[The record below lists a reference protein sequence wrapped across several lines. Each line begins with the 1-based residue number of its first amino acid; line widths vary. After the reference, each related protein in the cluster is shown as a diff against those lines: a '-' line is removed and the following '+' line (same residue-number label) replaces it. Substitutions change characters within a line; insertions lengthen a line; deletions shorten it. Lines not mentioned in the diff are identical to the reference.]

1 MRFMISVLCALS
13 LMGCLKKGSKN
24 DPDGKRAKA
33 QVVQVD
39 TQVKDSLKGA
49 DGDYEDWKAIEIKEP
64 GRLRVMVLM
73 GNTDCQC
80 SVELLDPSGNK
91 LASYNNFKKESRVDI
106 PVDKAVQG
114 YYLVRLRAKKEYDYS
129 AYLLETVFRPAPKI
143 IKDTEPEPEPI
154 VAEPA
159 LIEAAPITAK
169 ITKSK
174 PGRAGYL
181 VLILDKGSKDGLS
194 EGLIGVI
201 DGLEKS
207 ELKIL
212 KVLEGTAEAETT
224 TDAKSIKGKTTV
236 TIQPKK

>member
-1 MRFMISVLCALS
+1 MRFMLIVLCALS
-13 LMGCLKKGSKN
+13 LLSCLKKGNKN
-24 DPDGKRAKA
+24 DPDGKKDKA

-49 DGDYEDWKAIEIKEP
+49 DGDFEDWKAIEVKEP
-64 GRLRVMVLM
+64 GKLRVMVLM
-73 GNTDCQC
+73 GNIDCQC
-80 SVELLDPSGNK
+80 SVELLDPSGNE
-91 LASYNNFKKESRVDI
+91 LASYDNFKKEPRVDF
-106 PVDKAVQG
+106 PVDKAVKG
-114 YYLVRLRAKKEYDYS
+114 YYMLHLRAKKEYDYS
-129 AYLLETVFRPAPKI
+129 AYLLETVFRAAPKI
-143 IKDTEPEPEPI
+143 IKDTDPDPDPI
-154 VAEPA
+154 VIEPA
-159 LIEAAPITAK
+159 VVEAKPINAK

-181 VLILDKGSKDGLS
+181 VLTLDKGSKDGLA
-194 EGLIGVI
+194 EGLVGAI

-212 KVLEGTAEAETT
+212 KVLEGTAEAETA